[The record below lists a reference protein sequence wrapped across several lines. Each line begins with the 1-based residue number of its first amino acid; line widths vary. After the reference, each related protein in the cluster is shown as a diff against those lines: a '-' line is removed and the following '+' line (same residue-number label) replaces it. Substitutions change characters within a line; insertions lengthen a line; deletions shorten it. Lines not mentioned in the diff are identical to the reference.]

1 MEKNTCC
8 FLGHRRIII
17 SNEIENKVYNLV
29 KQLIVEDNI
38 YTFLFGSKSEFNDL
52 CYQII
57 SKLKAEY
64 SHIKRIYVRAE
75 YPYINS
81 EYKSYLLERYE
92 DTYYPNSVIGA
103 GKLAYIK
110 RNYEMI
116 DKSKTCIVYYD
127 KNYMPPKARKTRMNE
142 FIVKSGTK
150 FAYDYA

>member
-75 YPYINS
+75 YHILIASINLICLNDM
-81 EYKSYLLERYE
+81 K
-92 DTYYPNSVIGA
+92 IHIIQIA
-103 GKLAYIK
+103 
-110 RNYEMI
+110 
-116 DKSKTCIVYYD
+116 
-127 KNYMPPKARKTRMNE
+127 
-142 FIVKSGTK
+142 
-150 FAYDYA
+150 